1 MRNDPRLSDSAA
13 PAISAPSLS
22 TVELLRETERELLVA
37 RQKLQ
42 TALEDRAVFLSELLH
57 AARTPMTGVVGMCD
71 LLTMG
76 SLLPVQREYLSAL
89 RESADQLMSLFNDV
103 CDLARAEAGA
113 IDFEWIGFRLSAV
126 LDDVAH
132 ALAPQARRKRLE
144 LVFRVGQDVPDLLVG
159 DPQRVRQLLTGLVEN
174 SIRLTREGEVLLD
187 VQCGE
192 QHADEV
198 TLRLAVADTGTP
210 IAPEHRDRVL
220 MPFLSS
226 SRGAY
231 AHYPITPLG
240 MPLVAALAA
249 AMGGQFA
256 FNDDPQDATRY
267 EATIRMLK
275 QTASAGQPNSAA
287 GARLDG
293 LRAVLIEPNIR
304 ARQALATLLTRQGM
318 SVQEA
323 SDIQQA
329 REMCAPSPPDY
340 LFVGGW
346 HETADWSELP
356 ARAVVVTDWLDTDL
370 SKLPSDRAIA
380 VMNKPALT
388 VRLAAALRAVDRA
401 VCQQMSAAQPAD
413 TDDAPSVLANG
424 AQCEPQAAIARLGG
438 DVGLYGELVQRF
450 LDDNSQLVPK
460 IQTAIELRDAA
471 ALHRAAHS
479 LKGVA
484 ATCGA
489 VGVAQWA
496 EQLEQQSRL
505 DPSGDLTSL
514 WLRLQQVL
522 ADTRQELAPYYKRPS

>member
-42 TALEDRAVFLSELLH
+42 TALEDRAVFLSELSH

-144 LVFRVGQDVPDLLVG
+144 LVFSVGQDVPDLLVG

-198 TLRLAVADTGTP
+198 TLRLAVADTGAP

-220 MPFLSS
+220 TPFLSS

-249 AMGGQFA
+249 AMGGKFR
-256 FNDDPQDATRY
+256 FNEDPQLATRY

-275 QTASAGQPNSAA
+275 QTASAGQVNGAA
-287 GARLDG
+287 GPRLDG
-293 LRAVLIEPNIR
+293 QRAVLFEPNR
-304 ARQALATLLTRQGM
+304 HARQALAALLNRQGM

-323 SDIQQA
+323 ADLQQA
-329 REMCAPSPPDY
+329 REMCASSPPDY

-346 HETADWSELP
+346 HETADWSRLP
-356 ARAVVVTDWLDTDL
+356 ARAIVVTDWLDTDL
-370 SKLPSDRAIA
+370 SKLPADRAIA
-380 VMNKPALT
+380 VMNKPAL
-388 VRLAAALRAVDRA
+388 VGRLAAALRAVDRA
-401 VCQQMSAAQPAD
+401 VAQQLSAAQPAD
-413 TDDAPSVLANG
+413 TGDAPAAPAG
-424 AQCEPQAAIARLGG
+424 GTQCEPQEAIARLGG
-438 DVGLYGELVQRF
+438 DAGLYGELLQCF
-450 LDDNSQLVPK
+450 FDDNSQLLPK
-460 IQTAIELRDAA
+460 VQAAIEQCDAA

-479 LKGVA
+479 LKGLA

-489 VGVAQWA
+489 AGVAHYA

-505 DPSGDLTSL
+505 GPIGDLTSL
-514 WLRLQQVL
+514 WRRLQQSL
-522 ADTRQELAPYYKRPS
+522 ADTRQELAPYYKRTS